1 MKTSQKGQA
10 LIKKTEAFIPH
21 PYLCP
26 AGVPSI
32 GFGTTHYPDKRAVS
46 MKDPHITLDQANAY
60 FAHDLEQ
67 FERDVLSL
75 VKVPMTQGQF
85 DALVSFAY
93 NCGPDIDKDDIA
105 EGLGDSTLLKK
116 FNAGDTKGAADEFPK
131 WNKANGKV
139 QPGLVTRRAKERD
152 MFLGL
157 A

>member
-1 MKTSQKGQA
+1 MKTSEKGQQ
-10 LIKKTEAFIPH
+10 LIKKTEAFMSR
-21 PYLCP
+21 PYRCP

-32 GFGTTHYPDKRAVS
+32 GYGTTVYPNGKAVS
-46 MKDPHITLDQANAY
+46 MYDPAITIEQANAY
-60 FAHDLEQ
+60 FAHDLNR

-116 FNAGDTKGAADEFPK
+116 FNAGDVQGAADEFPK
-131 WNKANGKV
+131 WNKAKGKV
-139 QPGLVTRRAKERD
+139 QRGLTIRRNNERA

-157 A
+157 